1 MMQASCHC
9 GDVTV
14 ELLQPIDLVTSCNCS
29 MCYRYGAVWAYFS
42 PQNVK
47 INSIRSNTKTYSH
60 GDKLIDFHHCA
71 CCGCITHYTPTEL
84 GNADRMA
91 VNLRMF
97 KRDILEQVNI
107 RYFDGADS
115 WTFYEP
121 NATQKALTSS
131 V

>member
-1 MMQASCHC
+1 MQASCHC

>member
-1 MMQASCHC
+1 MQASCHC
-9 GDVTV
+9 GDVTI

-29 MCYRYGAVWAYFS
+29 ICYRYGAIWAYFS

-47 INSIRSNTKTYSH
+47 INSVKSETKTYSH
-60 GDKLIDFHHCA
+60 GDKLINFHHCTG
-71 CCGCITHYTPTEL
+71 CGCITHYTPTEL

-115 WTFYEP
+115 WAFYEP
-121 NATQKALTSS
+121 NATQKALTTS